1 MFSIVILVILAYKK
15 TNAETKTVSDKIEI
29 LQKLETLLTEK
40 NKRCTILKQKL
51 RGMIMDMIKWFN
63 QAKETIQKLPYGKS
77 FELRQLFQEV
87 KWNTLAKGERITFGK
102 YFKNQIIEG
111 KLPEVCFLDKA
122 KNNHAKYKKLK
133 KENEIT

>member
-1 MFSIVILVILAYKK
+1 
-15 TNAETKTVSDKIEI
+15 
-29 LQKLETLLTEK
+29 
-40 NKRCTILKQKL
+40 
-51 RGMIMDMIKWFN
+51 MDMIKWFN

-87 KWNTLAKGERITFGK
+87 KWNTLTKGERITFGK

-133 KENEIT
+133 KENEITNL